1 MSDSASARGVKFRL
15 SGLIAATFTPMNADG
30 AIDLDRIPSVS
41 DFVLGQG
48 ADGLFV
54 CGSTGESASLTTSE
68 RMDVTEAYVAA
79 AKKRAPVVIH
89 VGHNSLRDA
98 QEIAAHAERVGAS
111 AIAAAPPSYFR
122 PGSVEVLTECLGEIA
137 SAAPNTPLYYYHI
150 PRITSVDFP
159 VIDLLQRADAELP
172 TLAGIKY
179 SEFTLDDLL
188 RCVRHRDGH
197 YNILFGSDEMLL
209 AGLSMGAAGAVG
221 STYNFLGPY
230 YQRVIAA
237 LAEGNVEQA
246 RQHQAVATEI
256 VHAIIRFGG
265 GNAIKAAMGLVG
277 VDCGPPRL
285 PLTPLGDQKVEGLR
299 SALGELGVN
308 LRS

>member
-1 MSDSASARGVKFRL
+1 MSDSTNTTGERFRL
-15 SGLIAATFTPMNADG
+15 SGLIAATFTPMTVEG
-30 AIDLDRIPSVS
+30 ALDLDRIPAVT
-41 DFVLGQG
+41 DFVFGQG

-79 AKKRAPVVIH
+79 ARKRAPVVIH

-122 PGSVEVLTECLGEIA
+122 PGSVEVLTECLREIA
-137 SAAPNTPLYYYHI
+137 SAAPNTPFYYYHI
-150 PRITSVDFP
+150 PRITGVDFP
-159 VIDLLQRADAELP
+159 VIDLLQRADAELS

-230 YQRVIAA
+230 YQCVIAS
-237 LAEGNVEQA
+237 LTEGNLEDA
-246 RQHQAVATEI
+246 RRHQAVATEI

-285 PLTPLGDQKVEGLR
+285 PLTPLGETEVDGVR
-299 SALGELGVN
+299 SALVALGVS